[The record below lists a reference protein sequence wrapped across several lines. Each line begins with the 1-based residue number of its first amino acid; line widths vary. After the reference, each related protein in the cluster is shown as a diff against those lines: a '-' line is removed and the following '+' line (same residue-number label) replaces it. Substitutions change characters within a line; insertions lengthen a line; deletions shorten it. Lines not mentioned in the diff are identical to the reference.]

1 MTTSARPPGPGTAP
15 VPGPPTGERGY
26 YRPRVRAPQEDP
38 AAAVPGVVGAAPVG
52 TGPDLAGATGD
63 QPSGW
68 PTGRLLSTAARLV
81 EQRWNE
87 ALARD
92 GLTHA
97 GFGVIAHLMG
107 GPLSQHEV
115 AGLTKV
121 EDQTISRTL
130 DKLER
135 QGHVRRAQDS
145 TDRRRR
151 VVTLTDE
158 GRRTF
163 LTIASSGMDLE
174 MVDDRVAEHCDLDRF
189 RAALVALLE
198 HDGPGR

>member
-1 MTTSARPPGPGTAP
+1 M
-15 VPGPPTGERGY
+15 
-26 YRPRVRAPQEDP
+26 RAPREDP
-38 AAAVPGVVGAAPVG
+38 ATAVPGVVTTEPSTGGPGRSEAAG
-52 TGPDLAGATGD
+52 DL
-63 QPSGW
+63 PSGW

-87 ALARD
+87 ALARH

-97 GFGVIAHLMG
+97 GFGVVAHLMA

-135 QGHVRRAQDS
+135 QGHVRRVQDS
-145 TDRRRR
+145 ADRRRR
-151 VVTLTDE
+151 VVSLTDA

-163 LTIASSGMDLE
+163 LAVASSGMDLE
-174 MVDDRVAEHCDLDRF
+174 MVDDRVAAHCDLDAF
-189 RAALVALLE
+189 RAALLALLE
-198 HDGPGR
+198 DDGAGR

>member
-1 MTTSARPPGPGTAP
+1 MPAARTSPAHEGTGGTAAPAGPAVDGPPPGTDGPDAVTTAP
-15 VPGPPTGERGY
+15 T
-26 YRPRVRAPQEDP
+26 
-38 AAAVPGVVGAAPVG
+38 
-52 TGPDLAGATGD
+52 AGD
-63 QPSGW
+63 HPSGW

-87 ALARD
+87 ALARFD
-92 GLTHA
+92 LTHA
-97 GFGVIAHLMG
+97 GFGVVAHLMA
-107 GPLSQHEV
+107 GPLSQHQV

-135 QGHVRRAQDS
+135 QGHVRRELDA

-151 VVTLTDE
+151 VVTVTPE
-158 GRRTF
+158 GRRAF
-163 LTIASSGMDLE
+163 AAIAASGMDLE
-174 MVDDRVAEHCDLDRF
+174 MVDDRVAEHCDLDDF

-198 HDGPGR
+198 PGTDAP